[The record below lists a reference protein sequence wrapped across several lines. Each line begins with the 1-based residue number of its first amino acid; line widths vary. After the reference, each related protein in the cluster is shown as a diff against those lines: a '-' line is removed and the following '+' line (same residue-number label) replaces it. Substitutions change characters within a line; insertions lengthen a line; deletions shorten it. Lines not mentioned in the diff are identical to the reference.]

1 MKERKK
7 KMQINQA
14 ENKILNAMKGANRRQ
29 KQRKRNKCSKSGGIV
44 GFRGVFSGCT
54 KVGESAGNEQKNN
67 FL

>member
-14 ENKILNAMKGANRRQ
+14 ENKILNAMKGANRRP
-29 KQRKRNKCSKSGGIV
+29 KQRKSNKCSKSGGIAD
-44 GFRGVFSGCT
+44 FQGVFSGCNN
-54 KVGESAGNEQKNN
+54 VDESARNEQKNN